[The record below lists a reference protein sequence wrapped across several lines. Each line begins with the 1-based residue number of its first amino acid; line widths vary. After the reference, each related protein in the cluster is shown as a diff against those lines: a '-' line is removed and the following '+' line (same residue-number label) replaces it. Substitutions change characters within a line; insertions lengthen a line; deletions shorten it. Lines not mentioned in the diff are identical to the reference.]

1 MEEQLQQCDVRG
13 VWKCLKPISG
23 HNNSRPELTRD
34 QEWVNNLNRFFNRFD
49 QTTILRP
56 AHSVQP
62 ALSQPQLHPTET
74 SAATSSPSSSSRSI
88 LASIRPPCG
97 PSTRPLSCFNHYQ
110 PVTLTAHLAKTLER
124 LVLHHLR
131 PLVSSLQFAYQPG
144 IGVED
149 AVIFLTQRAL

>member
-74 SAATSSPSSSSRSI
+74 SAATSSPSSSRSI

-97 PSTRPLSCFNHYQ
+97 PSTRPLSCRPPTTRQHTHHPLLSFSPSLPPSLANWLSSRPRRQ
-110 PVTLTAHLAKTLER
+110 QVLMASAPGSSNPVR
-124 LVLHHLR
+124 NN
-131 PLVSSLQFAYQPG
+131 
-144 IGVED
+144 
-149 AVIFLTQRAL
+149 